1 MRIWSDLKVRG
12 KLLVLIPSVALV
24 LTVSLVWVSAS
35 SLKTLGVGI
44 LKTNASYLATLAAET
59 IKAAVQYNVEDDID
73 RVIGG
78 LVGDGA
84 DVSVAAVILQDPKE
98 LYSIKKAST
107 SPELAG
113 LDLGSPV
120 KELSSS
126 PPQLERPTILRG
138 GSSLM
143 AAARIDLTANDVI
156 NKGYVLVGMNER
168 KLDSELL
175 KTTTIM
181 AVIGLAILTLGIVLT
196 FFMATGLTK
205 PLESAAATAVE
216 LAKGDLTSSFDPRA
230 LLPKDEI
237 GGLLRAMKR
246 MQEDLT
252 VSVGRI
258 DAVSGSLGKVG
269 GKLDLAIAETSET
282 AKMIGE
288 AIGQVNSKVENQSA
302 SVTETSAT
310 IQEIVKNIEGL
321 RQEIDD
327 QAAAVSQSSSS
338 IEQMLS
344 NVQSVT
350 RNVEQMGEEFAK
362 LLGASDEGKSTL
374 AVVIERIRAVS
385 EQSRKLVEANGVVQS
400 IASQTNLLAMNA
412 EIEAAHAGTAGRGF
426 SVVADEIRK
435 LAEQSAQQSAEIGR
449 DIGLIMDDIGMVV
462 AAAGDSERAFKAIFE
477 EIAVLSRHEEEIKH
491 SMVEQGEGSR
501 LILEAIAQINDIT
514 GNVKN
519 NAGEITEGSRSIG
532 AEMVNLAAVSEELNA
547 SMRLIGDG
555 TQRIQR
561 TSTQLEQIG
570 HQTAEQITTLAGVVY
585 QFKLQP
591 SS

>member
-237 GGLLRAMKR
+237 GGQRT
-246 MQEDLT
+246 QEP
-252 VSVGRI
+252 
-258 DAVSGSLGKVG
+258 
-269 GKLDLAIAETSET
+269 
-282 AKMIGE
+282 
-288 AIGQVNSKVENQSA
+288 VE
-302 SVTETSAT
+302 V
-310 IQEIVKNIEGL
+310 
-321 RQEIDD
+321 
-327 QAAAVSQSSSS
+327 
-338 IEQMLS
+338 
-344 NVQSVT
+344 
-350 RNVEQMGEEFAK
+350 
-362 LLGASDEGKSTL
+362 
-374 AVVIERIRAVS
+374 
-385 EQSRKLVEANGVVQS
+385 
-400 IASQTNLLAMNA
+400 
-412 EIEAAHAGTAGRGF
+412 
-426 SVVADEIRK
+426 
-435 LAEQSAQQSAEIGR
+435 
-449 DIGLIMDDIGMVV
+449 
-462 AAAGDSERAFKAIFE
+462 
-477 EIAVLSRHEEEIKH
+477 
-491 SMVEQGEGSR
+491 EGSSR
-501 LILEAIAQINDIT
+501 RSSEAT
-514 GNVKN
+514 
-519 NAGEITEGSRSIG
+519 
-532 AEMVNLAAVSEELNA
+532 
-547 SMRLIGDG
+547 
-555 TQRIQR
+555 R
-561 TSTQLEQIG
+561 TDES
-570 HQTAEQITTLAGVVY
+570 
-585 QFKLQP
+585 
-591 SS
+591 